1 MGKTGKPFYVFEIEP
16 HPNSSDYDCVILPA
30 NDDHD
35 MADAEDA
42 WMKLAG
48 DVFDEIGDNETKT
61 IKLTRREA
69 THHDLQILKEWEE
82 GNP

>member
-1 MGKTGKPFYVFEIEP
+1 MMGKTGKPFYVFEIEP

-30 NDDHD
+30 NDERDLQQ
-35 MADAEDA
+35 AEDA

-48 DVFDEIGDNETKT
+48 DVFDEIGDETKT
-61 IKLTRREA
+61 IMLTRREA
-69 THHDLQILKEWEE
+69 THHDLQLLAEWEE